1 MMTEKLIATAT
12 RAASLLIV
20 LTALGAG
27 TLPAVAQKTSTVSNE
42 PAGGVLTADG
52 QSVENYCFYSAPRE
66 PQTAAPRGYRPFSI
80 QHFGRYG
87 SKYIGVYT
95 GFDAVIKQLK
105 EADRRRLLTDTGRRV
120 KNELDAVLHAAEG
133 RFGDLSPQGFVEQH
147 DIAERMFHNFPE
159 VFADTARVSASSF
172 IISRDALSMGA
183 AVHKLVCLNPS
194 LRFTV
199 RAKLRDA
206 KLLEPYEK
214 HVRELEVPDDV
225 QQLFMHYS
233 QSRCR
238 NARLMEMLFGDSL
251 TAAEADDS
259 LLTYF
264 ITKAALIQHHS
275 MPERTFR
282 LVSLLTAAD
291 IHNFWELSNVHMY
304 LTLSCSPLNTMR
316 QPLRKPEPLLAI
328 IAAAD
333 SAISSGERG
342 ASLRFSNEQTLL
354 QLLCMM
360 GAGGFQLATK
370 DISSLQHDGWWCP
383 PVVAAAS
390 NMQLVFYRKKKRRA
404 DILVKLLVNERE
416 TTLPIASDC
425 APYYRWTDVRR
436 YWLSVAGQSKP

>member
-66 PQTAAPRGYRPFSI
+66 LQTAAPRGYRPFSI

-105 EADRRRLLTDTGRRV
+105 EADSRRLLTDTGRRV
-120 KNELDAVLHAAEG
+120 KNELAAVLHAAEG

-206 KLLEPYEK
+206 KLLEPYSDNFDFIELGKLAIDYSDGIVQADKMVNKQLLDYAREK
-214 HVRELEVPDDV
+214 NIPVLAYKAEG
-225 QQLFMHYS
+225 F
-233 QSRCR
+233 
-238 NARLMEMLFGDSL
+238 
-251 TAAEADDS
+251 AEACDDF
-259 LLTYF
+259 YNQ
-264 ITKAALIQHHS
+264 IA
-275 MPERTFR
+275 PED
-282 LVSLLTAAD
+282 A
-291 IHNFWELSNVHMY
+291 
-304 LTLSCSPLNTMR
+304 
-316 QPLRKPEPLLAI
+316 PEG
-328 IAAAD
+328 D
-333 SAISSGERG
+333 
-342 ASLRFSNEQTLL
+342 
-354 QLLCMM
+354 
-360 GAGGFQLATK
+360 
-370 DISSLQHDGWWCP
+370 DD
-383 PVVAAAS
+383 
-390 NMQLVFYRKKKRRA
+390 
-404 DILVKLLVNERE
+404 
-416 TTLPIASDC
+416 
-425 APYYRWTDVRR
+425 
-436 YWLSVAGQSKP
+436 